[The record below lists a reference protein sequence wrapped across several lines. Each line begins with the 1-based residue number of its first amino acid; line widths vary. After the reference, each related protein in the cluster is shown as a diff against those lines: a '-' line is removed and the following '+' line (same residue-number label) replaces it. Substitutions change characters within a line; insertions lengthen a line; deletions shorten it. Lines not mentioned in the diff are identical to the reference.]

1 MNRNYRD
8 GSRRNLILLLF
19 CILLFVLL
27 AGLLLWSRRS
37 DAAQTAKLQE
47 IAAAEENASGQDQ
60 TEIQENE
67 TENPEEDQEASD
79 SDNAEAGED
88 SEEPS
93 QQTETEAQENSGE
106 ESGDSQEVQAEGI
119 VCWGDDLI
127 NGEESATHSY
137 RAVLQNLLNENGYE
151 LTVIDK
157 TLQGA
162 GTLSMMTMA
171 GVPQEEVQGFITA
184 HQEAAQGQELPVTET
199 GIRDLTPEQTQRN
212 DLGCIPVIFMGYY
225 GGWNHD
231 PAELARQQEAI
242 LNTFPDQEQYI
253 IAGTFPL
260 DGSVDSA
267 TLDSVMSEK
276 WGEHYISVASTT
288 SNPAS
293 TYEGQADLAAA
304 ILQKMEELGYIS
316 K

>member
-1 MNRNYRD
+1 MNSNYQGGEGRNRLL
-8 GSRRNLILLLF
+8 LIL
-19 CILLFVLL
+19 CILLFILFGV
-27 AGLLLWSRRS
+27 LLLWSRRS
-37 DAAQTAKLQE
+37 NAAEADRLRELAAQEEQKDQTGDETEQDETQTEETAGEETEENGDQQSQELQT
-47 IAAAEENASGQDQ
+47 AEEES
-60 TEIQENE
+60 E
-67 TENPEEDQEASD
+67 TEEAEETSSLAK
-79 SDNAEAGED
+79 
-88 SEEPS
+88 
-93 QQTETEAQENSGE
+93 
-106 ESGDSQEVQAEGI
+106 GI

-137 RAVLQNLLNENGYE
+137 RAVLQNLLNESGYN

-171 GVPQEEVQGFITA
+171 GVPQEEVQSYITK
-184 HQEAAQGQELPVTET
+184 HQEAAQGQELPITET
-199 GIRDLTPEQTQRN
+199 GIRDLTAEQTQRN
-212 DLGCIPVIFMGYY
+212 DLEYIPVIFMGYY

-231 PAELARQQEAI
+231 PAELASQQEAI
-242 LNTFPDQEQYI
+242 LNTFPQQDQYI

-276 WGEHYISVASTT
+276 WGDHYISMASIT

-304 ILQKMEELGYIS
+304 ILQKMKDLGYLA
-316 K
+316 

>member
-1 MNRNYRD
+1 MNKNYQEGRNRLL
-8 GSRRNLILLLF
+8 LIL
-19 CILLFVLL
+19 CILLFILFG
-27 AGLLLWSRRS
+27 ALLLWSRRS
-37 DAAQTAKLQE
+37 NAADAARLQQLADQE
-47 IAAAEENASGQDQ
+47 EQEDQGEEQDASEEARPEETVEEETEENQEQASTGQQNSENEDQESAAEETA
-60 TEIQENE
+60 TAP
-67 TENPEEDQEASD
+67 TLAK
-79 SDNAEAGED
+79 
-88 SEEPS
+88 
-93 QQTETEAQENSGE
+93 
-106 ESGDSQEVQAEGI
+106 GI

-137 RAVLQNLLNENGYE
+137 RAVLQNLLNDSGYN

-171 GVPQEEVQGFITA
+171 GVPQEEVQSYITA

-212 DLGCIPVIFMGYY
+212 DLEYIPVIFMGYY

-242 LNTFPDQEQYI
+242 LNTFPQQEQYI

-276 WGEHYISVASTT
+276 WGEHYISMASIT

-304 ILQKMEELGYIS
+304 ILQKMKDLGYLA
-316 K
+316 

>member
-1 MNRNYRD
+1 MNSNYQGGEGRNRLL
-8 GSRRNLILLLF
+8 LIL
-19 CILLFVLL
+19 CILLFILFGV
-27 AGLLLWSRRS
+27 LLLWSRRS
-37 DAAQTAKLQE
+37 NAAEADRLRELAAQEEQKDQTGDEAEQDETQTEETAGEETEENGDQQSQELQT
-47 IAAAEENASGQDQ
+47 AEEES
-60 TEIQENE
+60 E
-67 TENPEEDQEASD
+67 TEEAEETSSLAK
-79 SDNAEAGED
+79 
-88 SEEPS
+88 
-93 QQTETEAQENSGE
+93 
-106 ESGDSQEVQAEGI
+106 GI

-137 RAVLQNLLNENGYE
+137 RAVLQNLLNESGYN

-171 GVPQEEVQGFITA
+171 GVPQEEVQSYITK

-199 GIRDLTPEQTQRN
+199 GIRDLTAEQTQRN
-212 DLGCIPVIFMGYY
+212 DLEYVPVIFMGYY

-231 PAELARQQEAI
+231 PAELASQQEAI
-242 LNTFPDQEQYI
+242 LNTFPQQDQYI

-276 WGEHYISVASTT
+276 WGDHYISMASIT

-304 ILQKMEELGYIS
+304 ILQKMKDLGYLA
-316 K
+316 

>member
-1 MNRNYRD
+1 MDRLRE
-8 GSRRNLILLLF
+8 L
-19 CILLFVLL
+19 
-27 AGLLLWSRRS
+27 
-37 DAAQTAKLQE
+37 AAQEEQKDQTGDEAEQDETQTEETAGEETEENGDQQSQELQT
-47 IAAAEENASGQDQ
+47 AEEES
-60 TEIQENE
+60 E
-67 TENPEEDQEASD
+67 TEEAEETSSLAK
-79 SDNAEAGED
+79 
-88 SEEPS
+88 
-93 QQTETEAQENSGE
+93 
-106 ESGDSQEVQAEGI
+106 GI

-137 RAVLQNLLNENGYE
+137 RAVLQNLLNESGYN

-171 GVPQEEVQGFITA
+171 GVPQEEVQSYITK

-199 GIRDLTPEQTQRN
+199 GIRDLTAEQTQRN
-212 DLGCIPVIFMGYY
+212 DLEYVPVIFMGYY

-231 PAELARQQEAI
+231 PAELASQQEAI
-242 LNTFPDQEQYI
+242 LNTFPQQDQYI

-276 WGEHYISVASTT
+276 WGDHYISMASIT

-304 ILQKMEELGYIS
+304 ILQKMKDLGYLA
-316 K
+316 

>member
-1 MNRNYRD
+1 MNSNYQGGEGRNRLL
-8 GSRRNLILLLF
+8 LIL
-19 CILLFVLL
+19 CILLFILFGV
-27 AGLLLWSRRS
+27 LLLWSRRS
-37 DAAQTAKLQE
+37 NAAEADRLRELAAQEEQKDQTGDEAEQEETQTEETAGEETEENGDQQSQELQT
-47 IAAAEENASGQDQ
+47 AEEES
-60 TEIQENE
+60 E
-67 TENPEEDQEASD
+67 TEEAEETSSLAK
-79 SDNAEAGED
+79 
-88 SEEPS
+88 
-93 QQTETEAQENSGE
+93 
-106 ESGDSQEVQAEGI
+106 GI

-137 RAVLQNLLNENGYE
+137 RAVLQNLLNESGYN

-171 GVPQEEVQGFITA
+171 GVPQEEVQSYITK
-184 HQEAAQGQELPVTET
+184 HQEAAQGQELPITET
-199 GIRDLTPEQTQRN
+199 GIRDLTAEQTQRN
-212 DLGCIPVIFMGYY
+212 DLEYIPVIFMGYY

-231 PAELARQQEAI
+231 PAELASQQEAI
-242 LNTFPDQEQYI
+242 LNTFPQQDQYI

-276 WGEHYISVASTT
+276 WGDHYISMASIT

-304 ILQKMEELGYIS
+304 ILQKMKDLGYLA
-316 K
+316 

>member
-1 MNRNYRD
+1 MNNNYQKGRNRLL
-8 GSRRNLILLLF
+8 LIL
-19 CILLFVLL
+19 CILLFILFG
-27 AGLLLWSRRS
+27 ALLLWSRS
-37 DAAQTAKLQE
+37 SNAADAARLQKLAAQEEQNDQNKEQDASEEAQPEKVAKE
-47 IAAAEENASGQDQ
+47 ETEENQDQ
-60 TEIQENE
+60 APADQQTSENE
-67 TENPEEDQEASD
+67 EQESATE
-79 SDNAEAGED
+79 
-88 SEEPS
+88 
-93 QQTETEAQENSGE
+93 ETEAAP
-106 ESGDSQEVQAEGI
+106 DLAKGI

-137 RAVLQNLLNENGYE
+137 RAVLQNLLNDSGYD

-171 GVPQEEVQGFITA
+171 GVPQEEVQSYITA

-212 DLGCIPVIFMGYY
+212 DLEYIPVIFMGYY

-231 PAELARQQEAI
+231 PAELVRQQEAI
-242 LNTFPDQEQYI
+242 LNTFPQQEQYI
-253 IAGTFPL
+253 IAATFPL

-276 WGEHYISVASTT
+276 WGDHYISMASIT

-304 ILQKMEELGYIS
+304 ILQKMKDLGYLA
-316 K
+316 

>member
-1 MNRNYRD
+1 MNKNYQEGRNRLL
-8 GSRRNLILLLF
+8 LIL
-19 CILLFVLL
+19 CILLFILFGALL
-27 AGLLLWSRRS
+27 FWSRS
-37 DAAQTAKLQE
+37 SNAADAARLQE
-47 IAAAEENASGQDQ
+47 LAAREDQKDQAEEQDASEEARPEETVEEETEENQEQASTGQQNSENEDQESAAEETATAS
-60 TEIQENE
+60 TL
-67 TENPEEDQEASD
+67 AK
-79 SDNAEAGED
+79 
-88 SEEPS
+88 
-93 QQTETEAQENSGE
+93 
-106 ESGDSQEVQAEGI
+106 GI

-137 RAVLQNLLNENGYE
+137 RAVLQNLLNDSGYN

-171 GVPQEEVQGFITA
+171 GVPQEEVQSYITA

-212 DLGCIPVIFMGYY
+212 DLEYVPVIFMGYY

-231 PAELARQQEAI
+231 PAELTRQQEAI
-242 LNTFPDQEQYI
+242 LNTFPQQEQYI
-253 IAGTFPL
+253 IASTFPL

-276 WGEHYISVASTT
+276 WGEHYISMASIT

-304 ILQKMEELGYIS
+304 ILQKMKDLGYLA
-316 K
+316 

>member
-1 MNRNYRD
+1 MNSNYQGGEGRNRLL
-8 GSRRNLILLLF
+8 LIL
-19 CILLFVLL
+19 CILLFILFGV
-27 AGLLLWSRRS
+27 LLLWSRRS
-37 DAAQTAKLQE
+37 NAAEADRLRELAAQ
-47 IAAAEENASGQDQ
+47 EEQKDQ
-60 TEIQENE
+60 TGDEAEQDETQTEETAGEE
-67 TENPEEDQEASD
+67 TEKNGDQQSQE
-79 SDNAEAGED
+79 
-88 SEEPS
+88 
-93 QQTETEAQENSGE
+93 QQTAEDEESETEETSTLAK
-106 ESGDSQEVQAEGI
+106 GI

-137 RAVLQNLLNENGYE
+137 RAVLQNLLNESGYN

-171 GVPQEEVQGFITA
+171 GVPQEEVQSYITK

-199 GIRDLTPEQTQRN
+199 GIRDLTAEQTQRN
-212 DLGCIPVIFMGYY
+212 DLEYIPVIFMGYY

-231 PAELARQQEAI
+231 PAELASQQEAI
-242 LNTFPDQEQYI
+242 LNTFPQQDQYI

-276 WGEHYISVASTT
+276 WGDHYISMASIT

-304 ILQKMEELGYIS
+304 ILQKMKDLGYLA
-316 K
+316 

>member
-1 MNRNYRD
+1 MNKNYQEGRNRLL
-8 GSRRNLILLLF
+8 LIL
-19 CILLFVLL
+19 CILLFILFGALL
-27 AGLLLWSRRS
+27 FWSRS
-37 DAAQTAKLQE
+37 SNAADAARLQE
-47 IAAAEENASGQDQ
+47 LAAREDQKDQAEEQDASEEARPEETVEEETEENQEQASTGQQNSENEDQESAAEETA
-60 TEIQENE
+60 T
-67 TENPEEDQEASD
+67 TPTLAK
-79 SDNAEAGED
+79 
-88 SEEPS
+88 
-93 QQTETEAQENSGE
+93 
-106 ESGDSQEVQAEGI
+106 GI

-137 RAVLQNLLNENGYE
+137 RAVLQNLLNDSGYN

-171 GVPQEEVQGFITA
+171 GVPQEEVQSYITA

-212 DLGCIPVIFMGYY
+212 DLEYVPVIFMGYY
-225 GGWNHD
+225 EGWNHD

-242 LNTFPDQEQYI
+242 LNTFPQQEQYI

-276 WGEHYISVASTT
+276 CGEHYISMASIT

-304 ILQKMEELGYIS
+304 ILQKMKDLGYLA
-316 K
+316 

>member
-1 MNRNYRD
+1 MNGNFQKA
-8 GSRRNLILLLF
+8 GGRNLILLIL
-19 CILLFVLL
+19 CILLFILF
-27 AGLLLWSRRS
+27 AGLLLWSRKTN
-37 DAAQTAKLQE
+37 AAETAKLEEMAEQTNDSQTEQTVSQE
-47 IAAAEENASGQDQ
+47 ENQPTETAAGEGEAEE
-60 TEIQENE
+60 IQK
-67 TENPEEDQEASD
+67 
-79 SDNAEAGED
+79 ED
-88 SEEPS
+88 SF
-93 QQTETEAQENSGE
+93 
-106 ESGDSQEVQAEGI
+106 QAKGI

-127 NGEESATHSY
+127 NGEESAAHSY
-137 RAVLQNLLNENGYE
+137 RAVLQNLLNENGYN

-171 GVPQEEVQGFITA
+171 GVPAEEVQSFITS
-184 HQEAAQGQELPVTET
+184 HQEGAQGQELPVTET

-212 DLGCIPVIFMGYY
+212 DLECVPVIFMGYY

-242 LNTFPDQEQYI
+242 LNTFPQQEQYI

-276 WGEHYISVASTT
+276 WGEHYISMASIT

-293 TYEGQADLAAA
+293 TYEGQEALAAA

-316 K
+316 KSKTPTQASGF

>member
-1 MNRNYRD
+1 MNSNYQGGEGRNRLL
-8 GSRRNLILLLF
+8 LIL
-19 CILLFVLL
+19 CILLFILFGV
-27 AGLLLWSRRS
+27 LLLWSRRS
-37 DAAQTAKLQE
+37 NAAEADRLRELAAQ
-47 IAAAEENASGQDQ
+47 EEQKDQ
-60 TEIQENE
+60 TGDEAEQDEPQTEETAGEE
-67 TENPEEDQEASD
+67 TEKNGDQQSQE
-79 SDNAEAGED
+79 
-88 SEEPS
+88 
-93 QQTETEAQENSGE
+93 QQTAEDEESETEETSTLAK
-106 ESGDSQEVQAEGI
+106 GI

-137 RAVLQNLLNENGYE
+137 RAVLQNLLNDSGYN

-171 GVPQEEVQGFITA
+171 GVPQEEVQSYITA

-212 DLGCIPVIFMGYY
+212 DLEYVPVIFMGYY

-242 LNTFPDQEQYI
+242 LNTFPQQEQYI
-253 IAGTFPL
+253 IAATFPL

-276 WGEHYISVASTT
+276 WGDHYISMASIT

-293 TYEGQADLAAA
+293 TYEGQADLATA
-304 ILQKMEELGYIS
+304 ILQKMKDLGYLA
-316 K
+316 

>member
-1 MNRNYRD
+1 MNNNYQKGRNRLL
-8 GSRRNLILLLF
+8 LIL
-19 CILLFVLL
+19 CILLFILFG
-27 AGLLLWSRRS
+27 ALLLWSRS
-37 DAAQTAKLQE
+37 SNAADAARLQKLAAQEEQNDQNKEQDASEEAQPEKVAKE
-47 IAAAEENASGQDQ
+47 ETEENQDQ
-60 TEIQENE
+60 APADQQTSENE
-67 TENPEEDQEASD
+67 EQESATE
-79 SDNAEAGED
+79 
-88 SEEPS
+88 
-93 QQTETEAQENSGE
+93 ETEAAP
-106 ESGDSQEVQAEGI
+106 DLAKGI

-137 RAVLQNLLNENGYE
+137 RAVLQNLLNDSGYD

-171 GVPQEEVQGFITA
+171 GVPQEEVQSYITA

-212 DLGCIPVIFMGYY
+212 DLEYVPVIFMGYY

-242 LNTFPDQEQYI
+242 LNTFPQQEQYI

-260 DGSVDSA
+260 DGSVASA

-276 WGEHYISVASTT
+276 WGEHYISMASIT

-304 ILQKMEELGYIS
+304 ILQKMKDLGYLA
-316 K
+316 

>member
-1 MNRNYRD
+1 MKSNYQGGKNR
-8 GSRRNLILLLF
+8 LLLIF
-19 CILLFVLL
+19 CILLLILFGALL
-27 AGLLLWSRRS
+27 FWSRSSNKEDTARLQKL
-37 DAAQTAKLQE
+37 AAQEKQKDQ
-47 IAAAEENASGQDQ
+47 SG
-60 TEIQENE
+60 
-67 TENPEEDQEASD
+67 NPE
-79 SDNAEAGED
+79 
-88 SEEPS
+88 
-93 QQTETEAQENSGE
+93 T
-106 ESGDSQEVQAEGI
+106 SQEVQSEEPAQEEKEQNEAPENQDQQETESGEQQPAEEKTEDASTVKGI

-127 NGEESATHSY
+127 NGDASAEHSY
-137 RAVLQNLLNENGYE
+137 RVVLQNLLNDNGYN
-151 LTVIDK
+151 LTVLDK

-171 GVPQEEVQGFITA
+171 GVPQEQVQGYITA

-212 DLGCIPVIFMGYY
+212 DLEYIPVIFMGYY

-231 PAELARQQEAI
+231 PAELASQQEAI
-242 LNTFPDQEQYI
+242 LNTFPQQEQYI

-276 WGEHYISVASTT
+276 WGDHYISMASIT

-304 ILQKMEELGYIS
+304 ILQKMKDLGYLE
-316 K
+316 

>member
-1 MNRNYRD
+1 MNSNYQGGEGRNRLL
-8 GSRRNLILLLF
+8 LIL
-19 CILLFVLL
+19 CILLFILFGV
-27 AGLLLWSRRS
+27 LLLWSRRS
-37 DAAQTAKLQE
+37 NAAEADRLRELAAQEEQKDQTGDEAEQEETQTEETAGE
-47 IAAAEENASGQDQ
+47 ETEENGDQ
-60 TEIQENE
+60 QSQELQTAEDEESE
-67 TENPEEDQEASD
+67 TE
-79 SDNAEAGED
+79 
-88 SEEPS
+88 
-93 QQTETEAQENSGE
+93 ETSTLAK
-106 ESGDSQEVQAEGI
+106 GI

-137 RAVLQNLLNENGYE
+137 RAVLQNLLNESGYN

-171 GVPQEEVQGFITA
+171 GVPQEEVQSYITK
-184 HQEAAQGQELPVTET
+184 HQEAAQGQELPITET
-199 GIRDLTPEQTQRN
+199 GIRDLTAEQTQRN
-212 DLGCIPVIFMGYY
+212 DLEYVPVIFMGYY

-231 PAELARQQEAI
+231 PAELASQQEAI
-242 LNTFPDQEQYI
+242 LNTFPQQDQYI

-276 WGEHYISVASTT
+276 WGDHYISMASIT

-304 ILQKMEELGYIS
+304 ILQKMKDLGYLA
-316 K
+316 

>member
-1 MNRNYRD
+1 MNKNYQEGRNRLL
-8 GSRRNLILLLF
+8 LIL
-19 CILLFVLL
+19 CILLFILFGALL
-27 AGLLLWSRRS
+27 FWSRS
-37 DAAQTAKLQE
+37 SNAADAARLQE
-47 IAAAEENASGQDQ
+47 LAAREDQKDQAEEQDDSEEARPEETVEEETEENQEQASTGQENSENEDQKSAAEETA
-60 TEIQENE
+60 TAP
-67 TENPEEDQEASD
+67 TLAK
-79 SDNAEAGED
+79 
-88 SEEPS
+88 
-93 QQTETEAQENSGE
+93 
-106 ESGDSQEVQAEGI
+106 GI

-137 RAVLQNLLNENGYE
+137 RAVLQNLLNDSGYN

-171 GVPQEEVQGFITA
+171 GVPQEEVQSYITA

-212 DLGCIPVIFMGYY
+212 DLEYIPVIFMGYY

-231 PAELARQQEAI
+231 PAELVRQQEAI
-242 LNTFPDQEQYI
+242 LNTFPQQEQYI
-253 IAGTFPL
+253 IAATFPL

-276 WGEHYISVASTT
+276 WGEHYISMASIT

-304 ILQKMEELGYIS
+304 ILQKMKDLGYLA
-316 K
+316 

>member
-1 MNRNYRD
+1 MNSNYQGGEGRNRLL
-8 GSRRNLILLLF
+8 LIL
-19 CILLFVLL
+19 CILLFILFGV
-27 AGLLLWSRRS
+27 LLLWSRRS
-37 DAAQTAKLQE
+37 NAAEADRLRELAAQEEQKDQTGDETEQDETQTEETAGEETEENGDQQSQELQT
-47 IAAAEENASGQDQ
+47 AEEES
-60 TEIQENE
+60 E
-67 TENPEEDQEASD
+67 TEEAEETSSLAK
-79 SDNAEAGED
+79 
-88 SEEPS
+88 
-93 QQTETEAQENSGE
+93 
-106 ESGDSQEVQAEGI
+106 GI

-137 RAVLQNLLNENGYE
+137 RAVLQNLLNESGYN

-162 GTLSMMTMA
+162 GTFSMMTMA
-171 GVPQEEVQGFITA
+171 GVPQEEVQSYITK
-184 HQEAAQGQELPVTET
+184 HQEAAQGQELPITET
-199 GIRDLTPEQTQRN
+199 GIRDLTAEQTQRN
-212 DLGCIPVIFMGYY
+212 DLEYIPVIFMGYY

-231 PAELARQQEAI
+231 PAELASQQEAI
-242 LNTFPDQEQYI
+242 LNTFPQQDQYI

-276 WGEHYISVASTT
+276 WGDHYISMASIT

-304 ILQKMEELGYIS
+304 ILQKMKDLGYLA
-316 K
+316 

>member
-1 MNRNYRD
+1 MNNNYQEGRNRLL
-8 GSRRNLILLLF
+8 LIL
-19 CILLFVLL
+19 CILLFILFG
-27 AGLLLWSRRS
+27 ALLLWSHRS
-37 DAAQTAKLQE
+37 NAADAARLQQLADQE
-47 IAAAEENASGQDQ
+47 EQEDQGEEQDASEEARPEETVEEETEENQEQASTGQQNSENEDQESAAEETA
-60 TEIQENE
+60 T
-67 TENPEEDQEASD
+67 TPTLAK
-79 SDNAEAGED
+79 
-88 SEEPS
+88 
-93 QQTETEAQENSGE
+93 
-106 ESGDSQEVQAEGI
+106 GI

-137 RAVLQNLLNENGYE
+137 RAVLQNLLNDSGYN

-171 GVPQEEVQGFITA
+171 GVPQEEVQSYITA

-212 DLGCIPVIFMGYY
+212 DLEYVPVIFMGYY

-242 LNTFPDQEQYI
+242 LNTFPQQEQYI

-276 WGEHYISVASTT
+276 WGEHYISMASIT

-304 ILQKMEELGYIS
+304 ILQKMKDLGYLA
-316 K
+316 

>member
-1 MNRNYRD
+1 MNKNYQEGRNRLL
-8 GSRRNLILLLF
+8 LIL
-19 CILLFVLL
+19 CILLFILFGALL
-27 AGLLLWSRRS
+27 FWSRS
-37 DAAQTAKLQE
+37 SNAADAARLQE
-47 IAAAEENASGQDQ
+47 LAAREDQKDQAEEQDASEEARPEETVEEETEENQEQASTGQQNSENEDQESAAEETA
-60 TEIQENE
+60 T
-67 TENPEEDQEASD
+67 TPTLAK
-79 SDNAEAGED
+79 
-88 SEEPS
+88 
-93 QQTETEAQENSGE
+93 
-106 ESGDSQEVQAEGI
+106 GI

-137 RAVLQNLLNENGYE
+137 RAVLQNLLNDSGYN

-171 GVPQEEVQGFITA
+171 GVPQEEVQSYITA

-212 DLGCIPVIFMGYY
+212 DLEYVPVIFMGYY

-231 PAELARQQEAI
+231 PAELTRQQEAI
-242 LNTFPDQEQYI
+242 LNTFPQQEQYI

-276 WGEHYISVASTT
+276 WGEHYISMASIT

-304 ILQKMEELGYIS
+304 ILQKMKDLGYLA
-316 K
+316 

>member
-1 MNRNYRD
+1 MNSNYQGGR
-8 GSRRNLILLLF
+8 RRNAALLIL
-19 CILLFVLL
+19 CILLFILFG
-27 AGLLLWSRRS
+27 ALLLWSRRS
-37 DAAQTAKLQE
+37 EAQTGERLRELAAQ
-47 IAAAEENASGQDQ
+47 AEEDPEEAPDTSQKAQ
-60 TEIQENE
+60 PEKE
-67 TENPEEDQEASD
+67 TEEE
-79 SDNAEAGED
+79 
-88 SEEPS
+88 
-93 QQTETEAQENSGE
+93 GE
-106 ESGDSQEVQAEGI
+106 ETRPQETQEQESDQKEETPELAKGI

-127 NGEESATHSY
+127 NGEESAAYSY
-137 RAVLQNLLNENGYE
+137 RAVLQQLLDDSGYN

-171 GVPQEEVQGFITA
+171 GVPQETVQGYITA
-184 HQEAAQGQELPVTET
+184 HQEAAQGEELPVTET

-212 DLGCIPVIFMGYY
+212 DLEYIPVIFMGYY

-231 PAELARQQEAI
+231 PAELASQQEAI
-242 LNTFPDQEQYI
+242 LNTFPQQEQYI

-276 WGEHYISVASTT
+276 WGDHYISVASIT

-304 ILQKMEELGYIS
+304 ILQKMKDLGYLV
-316 K
+316 

>member
-1 MNRNYRD
+1 MNSNYQGGEGRNRLL
-8 GSRRNLILLLF
+8 LIL
-19 CILLFVLL
+19 CILLFILFGV
-27 AGLLLWSRRS
+27 LLLWSRRS
-37 DAAQTAKLQE
+37 NAAEADRLRELAAQEEQKDQTGDETEQDETQTEETAGEETEENGDQQSQELQT
-47 IAAAEENASGQDQ
+47 AEEES
-60 TEIQENE
+60 E
-67 TENPEEDQEASD
+67 TEEAEETSSLAK
-79 SDNAEAGED
+79 
-88 SEEPS
+88 
-93 QQTETEAQENSGE
+93 
-106 ESGDSQEVQAEGI
+106 GI

-137 RAVLQNLLNENGYE
+137 RAVLQNLLNESGYN

-171 GVPQEEVQGFITA
+171 GVPQEEVQSYITK
-184 HQEAAQGQELPVTET
+184 HQEAAQGQELPITET
-199 GIRDLTPEQTQRN
+199 GIRDLTAEQTQRN
-212 DLGCIPVIFMGYY
+212 DLEYVPVIFMGYY

-231 PAELARQQEAI
+231 PAELASQQEAI
-242 LNTFPDQEQYI
+242 LNTFPQQDQYI

-267 TLDSVMSEK
+267 TLDSVMSKK
-276 WGEHYISVASTT
+276 WGDHYISMASIT

-304 ILQKMEELGYIS
+304 ILQKMKDLGYLA
-316 K
+316 

>member
-1 MNRNYRD
+1 MNSNYQGGEGRNRLL
-8 GSRRNLILLLF
+8 LIL
-19 CILLFVLL
+19 CILLFILFGV
-27 AGLLLWSRRS
+27 LLLWSRRS
-37 DAAQTAKLQE
+37 NAAEVDRLRELAAQEEQKDQTGDEAEQDETQTEETAGEETEENGDQQSQELQT
-47 IAAAEENASGQDQ
+47 AEEES
-60 TEIQENE
+60 E
-67 TENPEEDQEASD
+67 TEEAEETSSLAK
-79 SDNAEAGED
+79 
-88 SEEPS
+88 
-93 QQTETEAQENSGE
+93 
-106 ESGDSQEVQAEGI
+106 GI

-137 RAVLQNLLNENGYE
+137 RAVLQNLLNESGYN

-171 GVPQEEVQGFITA
+171 GVPQEEVQSYITK

-199 GIRDLTPEQTQRN
+199 GIRDLTAEQTQRN
-212 DLGCIPVIFMGYY
+212 DLEYVPVIFMGYY

-231 PAELARQQEAI
+231 PAELASQQEAI
-242 LNTFPDQEQYI
+242 LNTFPQQDQYI

-276 WGEHYISVASTT
+276 WGDHYISMASIT

-304 ILQKMEELGYIS
+304 ILQKMKDLGYLA
-316 K
+316 

>member
-1 MNRNYRD
+1 MNSNYQGGEGRNRLL
-8 GSRRNLILLLF
+8 LIL
-19 CILLFVLL
+19 CILLFILFGALL
-27 AGLLLWSRRS
+27 FWSRRS
-37 DAAQTAKLQE
+37 NAAEADRLRELAAQ
-47 IAAAEENASGQDQ
+47 EEQKDQ
-60 TEIQENE
+60 TRDEAEQDEPQTEETAGEE
-67 TENPEEDQEASD
+67 TEKNGDQQSQE
-79 SDNAEAGED
+79 
-88 SEEPS
+88 
-93 QQTETEAQENSGE
+93 QQTAEDEESETEETSTLAK
-106 ESGDSQEVQAEGI
+106 GI

-137 RAVLQNLLNENGYE
+137 RAVLQNLLNESGYN

-171 GVPQEEVQGFITA
+171 GVPQEEVQSYITK

-199 GIRDLTPEQTQRN
+199 GIRDLTAEQTQRN
-212 DLGCIPVIFMGYY
+212 DLEYVPVIFMGYY

-231 PAELARQQEAI
+231 PAELASQQEAI
-242 LNTFPDQEQYI
+242 LNTFPQQDQYI

-276 WGEHYISVASTT
+276 WGDHYISMASIT

-304 ILQKMEELGYIS
+304 ILQKMKDLGYLA
-316 K
+316 

>member
-1 MNRNYRD
+1 MNNNYQEGRNRLL
-8 GSRRNLILLLF
+8 LIL
-19 CILLFVLL
+19 CILLFILFG
-27 AGLLLWSRRS
+27 ALLLWSRRS
-37 DAAQTAKLQE
+37 NAADAARLQQLADQEEQEDQGEEQDASEEDTTVETAE
-47 IAAAEENASGQDQ
+47 TETEEN
-60 TEIQENE
+60 QEQESTAEE
-67 TENPEEDQEASD
+67 TENVATL
-79 SDNAEAGED
+79 AK
-88 SEEPS
+88 
-93 QQTETEAQENSGE
+93 
-106 ESGDSQEVQAEGI
+106 GI

-127 NGEESATHSY
+127 NGEASAEHSY
-137 RAVLQNLLNENGYE
+137 RAVLQNLLNDSGYD

-171 GVPQEEVQGFITA
+171 GVPQEEVQGYIAA
-184 HQEAAQGQELPVTET
+184 HQEEAQGQELPVTET

-212 DLGCIPVIFMGYY
+212 DLEYVPVIFMGYY

-242 LNTFPDQEQYI
+242 LNTFPQQEQYI

-276 WGEHYISVASTT
+276 WGEHYISMTSIT

-304 ILQKMEELGYIS
+304 ILQRMKDLGYLA
-316 K
+316 

>member
-1 MNRNYRD
+1 MNSNYQGGEGRNRLL
-8 GSRRNLILLLF
+8 LIL
-19 CILLFVLL
+19 CILLFILFGV
-27 AGLLLWSRRS
+27 LLLWSRRS
-37 DAAQTAKLQE
+37 NAAEADRLRELAAQEEQKDQTGDEAEQEETQTEETAGE
-47 IAAAEENASGQDQ
+47 ETEENGDQ
-60 TEIQENE
+60 QSQEEQTAEDEESE
-67 TENPEEDQEASD
+67 TE
-79 SDNAEAGED
+79 
-88 SEEPS
+88 
-93 QQTETEAQENSGE
+93 ETSTLAK
-106 ESGDSQEVQAEGI
+106 GI

-137 RAVLQNLLNENGYE
+137 RAVLQNLLNESGYN

-171 GVPQEEVQGFITA
+171 GVPQEEVQSYITK

-199 GIRDLTPEQTQRN
+199 GIRDLTAEQTQRN
-212 DLGCIPVIFMGYY
+212 DLEYVPVIFMGYY

-231 PAELARQQEAI
+231 PAELASQQEAI
-242 LNTFPDQEQYI
+242 LNTFPQQDQYI

-276 WGEHYISVASTT
+276 WGDHYISMASIT

-304 ILQKMEELGYIS
+304 ILQKMKDLGYLA
-316 K
+316 

>member
-1 MNRNYRD
+1 MNSNYQGGEGRNRLL
-8 GSRRNLILLLF
+8 LIL
-19 CILLFVLL
+19 CILLFILFGALL
-27 AGLLLWSRRS
+27 FWSRRS
-37 DAAQTAKLQE
+37 NAAEADRLRELAAQEEQKDQTGDEAEQDETQTEETAGEETEENGDQQSQELQT
-47 IAAAEENASGQDQ
+47 AEEES
-60 TEIQENE
+60 E
-67 TENPEEDQEASD
+67 TE
-79 SDNAEAGED
+79 
-88 SEEPS
+88 
-93 QQTETEAQENSGE
+93 ETSTLAK
-106 ESGDSQEVQAEGI
+106 GI

-137 RAVLQNLLNENGYE
+137 RAVLQNLLNESGYN

-171 GVPQEEVQGFITA
+171 GVPQEEVQSYITA

-212 DLGCIPVIFMGYY
+212 DLEYVPVIFMGYY

-242 LNTFPDQEQYI
+242 LNTFPQQEQYI

-276 WGEHYISVASTT
+276 WGEHYISMASIT

-304 ILQKMEELGYIS
+304 ILQKMKDLGYLA
-316 K
+316 

>member
-1 MNRNYRD
+1 MNKNYQEGRNRLL
-8 GSRRNLILLLF
+8 LIL
-19 CILLFVLL
+19 CILLFILFGV
-27 AGLLLWSRRS
+27 LLLWSRRS
-37 DAAQTAKLQE
+37 NAVEVDRLRELAAQEEQKDQTGDETEQDETQTEETAGEETEENGDQQSQELQT
-47 IAAAEENASGQDQ
+47 AEEES
-60 TEIQENE
+60 E
-67 TENPEEDQEASD
+67 TEEAEETSSLAK
-79 SDNAEAGED
+79 
-88 SEEPS
+88 
-93 QQTETEAQENSGE
+93 
-106 ESGDSQEVQAEGI
+106 GI

-137 RAVLQNLLNENGYE
+137 RAVLQNLLNESGYN

-171 GVPQEEVQGFITA
+171 GVPQEEVQSYITA

-212 DLGCIPVIFMGYY
+212 DLEYVPVIFMGYY

-242 LNTFPDQEQYI
+242 LNTFPQQEQYI

-276 WGEHYISVASTT
+276 WGDHYISMASIT

-304 ILQKMEELGYIS
+304 ILQKMKDLGYLA
-316 K
+316 

>member
-1 MNRNYRD
+1 MNSNYQGGEGRNRLL
-8 GSRRNLILLLF
+8 LIL
-19 CILLFVLL
+19 CILLFILFGV
-27 AGLLLWSRRS
+27 LLLWSRRS
-37 DAAQTAKLQE
+37 NAAEADRLRELAAQ
-47 IAAAEENASGQDQ
+47 EEQKDQ
-60 TEIQENE
+60 TGDEAEQDEPQTEETAGEE
-67 TENPEEDQEASD
+67 TEKNGDQQSQE
-79 SDNAEAGED
+79 
-88 SEEPS
+88 
-93 QQTETEAQENSGE
+93 QQTAEDEESETEETSTLAK
-106 ESGDSQEVQAEGI
+106 GI

-137 RAVLQNLLNENGYE
+137 RAVLQNLLNESGYN

-171 GVPQEEVQGFITA
+171 GVPQEEVQSYITK

-199 GIRDLTPEQTQRN
+199 GIRDLTAEQTQRN
-212 DLGCIPVIFMGYY
+212 DLEYVPVIFMGYY

-231 PAELARQQEAI
+231 PAELASQQEAI
-242 LNTFPDQEQYI
+242 LNTFPQQDQYI

-276 WGEHYISVASTT
+276 WGDHYISMASIT

-304 ILQKMEELGYIS
+304 ILQKMKDLGYLA
-316 K
+316 

>member
-1 MNRNYRD
+1 MNSNYQGGEGRNRLL
-8 GSRRNLILLLF
+8 LIL
-19 CILLFVLL
+19 CILLFILFGV
-27 AGLLLWSRRS
+27 LLLWSRRS
-37 DAAQTAKLQE
+37 NAAEVDRLRELAAQEEQKDQTGDEAEQDETQTEETAGEETEENGDQQSQELQT
-47 IAAAEENASGQDQ
+47 AEEES
-60 TEIQENE
+60 E
-67 TENPEEDQEASD
+67 TEEAEETSSLAK
-79 SDNAEAGED
+79 
-88 SEEPS
+88 
-93 QQTETEAQENSGE
+93 
-106 ESGDSQEVQAEGI
+106 GI

-137 RAVLQNLLNENGYE
+137 RAVLQNLLNESGYN

-171 GVPQEEVQGFITA
+171 GVPQEEVQSYITK
-184 HQEAAQGQELPVTET
+184 HQEAAQGQELPITET
-199 GIRDLTPEQTQRN
+199 GIRDLTAEQTQRN
-212 DLGCIPVIFMGYY
+212 DLEYVPVIFMGYY

-231 PAELARQQEAI
+231 PAELASQQEAI
-242 LNTFPDQEQYI
+242 LNTFPQQDQYI

-276 WGEHYISVASTT
+276 WGDHYISMASIT

-304 ILQKMEELGYIS
+304 ILQKMKDLGYLA
-316 K
+316 

>member
-1 MNRNYRD
+1 MNSNYQGGEGRNRLL
-8 GSRRNLILLLF
+8 LIL
-19 CILLFVLL
+19 CILLFILFGV
-27 AGLLLWSRRS
+27 LLLWSRRS
-37 DAAQTAKLQE
+37 NAAEADRLRELAAQ
-47 IAAAEENASGQDQ
+47 EEQKDQ
-60 TEIQENE
+60 TGDEAEQDETQTEETAGEE
-67 TENPEEDQEASD
+67 TEKNGDQQSQE
-79 SDNAEAGED
+79 
-88 SEEPS
+88 
-93 QQTETEAQENSGE
+93 QQTAEDEESETEETSTLAK
-106 ESGDSQEVQAEGI
+106 GI

-137 RAVLQNLLNENGYE
+137 RAVLQNLLNESGYN

-171 GVPQEEVQGFITA
+171 GVPQEEVQSYITK

-199 GIRDLTPEQTQRN
+199 GIRDLTAEQTQRN
-212 DLGCIPVIFMGYY
+212 DLEYVPVIFMGYY

-231 PAELARQQEAI
+231 PAELASQQEAI
-242 LNTFPDQEQYI
+242 LNTFPQQDQYI

-276 WGEHYISVASTT
+276 WGDHYISMASIT

-304 ILQKMEELGYIS
+304 ILQKMKDLGYLA
-316 K
+316 

>member
-1 MNRNYRD
+1 MNSNYQGGEGRNRLL
-8 GSRRNLILLLF
+8 LIL
-19 CILLFVLL
+19 CILLFILFGV
-27 AGLLLWSRRS
+27 LLLWSRRS
-37 DAAQTAKLQE
+37 NAAEADRLRELAAQEEQKDQTGDEAEQEETQTEETAGEETEENGDQQSQE
-47 IAAAEENASGQDQ
+47 EQTAEDEESETEEAEETSSLAK
-60 TEIQENE
+60 
-67 TENPEEDQEASD
+67 
-79 SDNAEAGED
+79 
-88 SEEPS
+88 
-93 QQTETEAQENSGE
+93 
-106 ESGDSQEVQAEGI
+106 GI

-137 RAVLQNLLNENGYE
+137 RAVLQNLLNESGYN

-171 GVPQEEVQGFITA
+171 GVPQEEVQSYITA

-212 DLGCIPVIFMGYY
+212 DLEYVPVIFMGYY

-231 PAELARQQEAI
+231 PAELVRQQEAI
-242 LNTFPDQEQYI
+242 LNTFPQQEQYI
-253 IAGTFPL
+253 IAATFPL

-276 WGEHYISVASTT
+276 WGEHYISMASIT

-304 ILQKMEELGYIS
+304 IRQKMKDLGYLA
-316 K
+316 

>member
-1 MNRNYRD
+1 MNKNYQEGRNRLL
-8 GSRRNLILLLF
+8 LIL
-19 CILLFVLL
+19 CILLFILFGALL
-27 AGLLLWSRRS
+27 FWSRS
-37 DAAQTAKLQE
+37 SNAADAARLQE
-47 IAAAEENASGQDQ
+47 LAAREDQKDQAEEQDASEEARPEETVEEETEENQEQASTGQQNSENEDQESAAEETA
-60 TEIQENE
+60 T
-67 TENPEEDQEASD
+67 TPTLAK
-79 SDNAEAGED
+79 
-88 SEEPS
+88 
-93 QQTETEAQENSGE
+93 
-106 ESGDSQEVQAEGI
+106 GI

-137 RAVLQNLLNENGYE
+137 RAVLQNLLNDSGYN

-171 GVPQEEVQGFITA
+171 GVPQEEVQSYITA

-212 DLGCIPVIFMGYY
+212 DLEYVPVIFMGYY

-242 LNTFPDQEQYI
+242 LNTFPQQEQYI
-253 IAGTFPL
+253 ISGTFPL

-276 WGEHYISVASTT
+276 WGEHYISMASIT

-304 ILQKMEELGYIS
+304 ILQKMKDLGYLA
-316 K
+316 

>member
-1 MNRNYRD
+1 MNKNYQEGRNRLL
-8 GSRRNLILLLF
+8 LIL
-19 CILLFVLL
+19 CILLFILFGALL
-27 AGLLLWSRRS
+27 FWSRS
-37 DAAQTAKLQE
+37 SNAADAARLQE
-47 IAAAEENASGQDQ
+47 LAAREEQKDQAEEQDASEEARPEETVEEETEENQEQASTGQQNSENEDQESAAEETA
-60 TEIQENE
+60 T
-67 TENPEEDQEASD
+67 TPTLAK
-79 SDNAEAGED
+79 
-88 SEEPS
+88 
-93 QQTETEAQENSGE
+93 
-106 ESGDSQEVQAEGI
+106 GI

-137 RAVLQNLLNENGYE
+137 RAVLQNLLNDSGYN

-171 GVPQEEVQGFITA
+171 GVPQEEVQSYITA

-212 DLGCIPVIFMGYY
+212 DLEYVPVIFMGYY

-242 LNTFPDQEQYI
+242 LNTFPQQEQYI

-276 WGEHYISVASTT
+276 WGEHYISMASITF
-288 SNPAS
+288 NPAS

-304 ILQKMEELGYIS
+304 ILQKMKDLGYLA
-316 K
+316 

>member
-1 MNRNYRD
+1 MNKNYQEGRNRLL
-8 GSRRNLILLLF
+8 LIL
-19 CILLFVLL
+19 CILLFILFGALL
-27 AGLLLWSRRS
+27 FWSRS
-37 DAAQTAKLQE
+37 SNAADAARLQE
-47 IAAAEENASGQDQ
+47 LAAREEQKDQAEEQDASEEARPEETVEEETEENQEQASTGQQNSENEDQESAAEETA
-60 TEIQENE
+60 TAP
-67 TENPEEDQEASD
+67 TLAK
-79 SDNAEAGED
+79 
-88 SEEPS
+88 
-93 QQTETEAQENSGE
+93 
-106 ESGDSQEVQAEGI
+106 GI

-137 RAVLQNLLNENGYE
+137 RAVLQNLLNDSGYN

-171 GVPQEEVQGFITA
+171 GVPQEEVQSYITA

-199 GIRDLTPEQTQRN
+199 GIRDLTQEQTQRN
-212 DLGCIPVIFMGYY
+212 DLEYVPVIFMGYY

-242 LNTFPDQEQYI
+242 LNTFPQQEQYI

-276 WGEHYISVASTT
+276 WGEHYISVASIT

-304 ILQKMEELGYIS
+304 ILQKMKDLGYLA
-316 K
+316 

>member
-1 MNRNYRD
+1 MNSNYQGGEGRNRLL
-8 GSRRNLILLLF
+8 LIL
-19 CILLFVLL
+19 CILLFILFGV
-27 AGLLLWSRRS
+27 LLLWSRRS
-37 DAAQTAKLQE
+37 NAAEADRLRELAAQ
-47 IAAAEENASGQDQ
+47 EEQKDQ
-60 TEIQENE
+60 TGDE
-67 TENPEEDQEASD
+67 TEQDETQTEET
-79 SDNAEAGED
+79 AGEETEKNGD
-88 SEEPS
+88 QQSQE
-93 QQTETEAQENSGE
+93 QQTAEDEESETEETSTLAK
-106 ESGDSQEVQAEGI
+106 GI

-137 RAVLQNLLNENGYE
+137 RAVLQNLLNESGYN

-171 GVPQEEVQGFITA
+171 GVPQEEVQSYITK
-184 HQEAAQGQELPVTET
+184 HQEAAQGQELPITET
-199 GIRDLTPEQTQRN
+199 GIRDLTAEQTQRN
-212 DLGCIPVIFMGYY
+212 DLEYIPVIFMGYY

-231 PAELARQQEAI
+231 PAELASQQEAI
-242 LNTFPDQEQYI
+242 LNTFPQQDQYI

-276 WGEHYISVASTT
+276 WGDHYISMASIT

-304 ILQKMEELGYIS
+304 ILQKMKDLGYLA
-316 K
+316 

>member
-1 MNRNYRD
+1 MNKNYQEGRNRLL
-8 GSRRNLILLLF
+8 LIL
-19 CILLFVLL
+19 CILLFILFGALL
-27 AGLLLWSRRS
+27 FWSRS
-37 DAAQTAKLQE
+37 SNAADAARLQE
-47 IAAAEENASGQDQ
+47 LAAREDQKDQAEEQDASEEARPEETVEEETEENQEQASTGQQNSENEDQESAAEETATAS
-60 TEIQENE
+60 TL
-67 TENPEEDQEASD
+67 AK
-79 SDNAEAGED
+79 
-88 SEEPS
+88 
-93 QQTETEAQENSGE
+93 
-106 ESGDSQEVQAEGI
+106 GI

-137 RAVLQNLLNENGYE
+137 RAVLQNLLNDSGYN

-171 GVPQEEVQGFITA
+171 GVPQEEVQSYITA

-212 DLGCIPVIFMGYY
+212 DLEYVPVIFMGYY

-231 PAELARQQEAI
+231 PAELTRQQEAI
-242 LNTFPDQEQYI
+242 LNTFPQQEQYI

-276 WGEHYISVASTT
+276 WGEHYISMASIT

-304 ILQKMEELGYIS
+304 ILQKMKDLGYLA
-316 K
+316 

>member
-1 MNRNYRD
+1 MNKNYQEGRNRLL
-8 GSRRNLILLLF
+8 LIL
-19 CILLFVLL
+19 CILLFILFGALL
-27 AGLLLWSRRS
+27 FWSRS
-37 DAAQTAKLQE
+37 SNAADAARLQE
-47 IAAAEENASGQDQ
+47 LAAREDQKDQAEEQDASEEARPEETVEEETEENQEQASTGQQNSENEDQESAAEETATAS
-60 TEIQENE
+60 TL
-67 TENPEEDQEASD
+67 AK
-79 SDNAEAGED
+79 
-88 SEEPS
+88 
-93 QQTETEAQENSGE
+93 
-106 ESGDSQEVQAEGI
+106 GI

-137 RAVLQNLLNENGYE
+137 RAVLQNLLNDSGYN

-171 GVPQEEVQGFITA
+171 GVPQEEVQSYITA

-212 DLGCIPVIFMGYY
+212 DLEYVPVIFMGYY

-231 PAELARQQEAI
+231 PAELTRQQEAI
-242 LNTFPDQEQYI
+242 LNTFPQQEQYI

-276 WGEHYISVASTT
+276 WGEHYISMASLT

-304 ILQKMEELGYIS
+304 ILQKMKDLGYLA
-316 K
+316 

>member
-1 MNRNYRD
+1 MNKNYQEGRNRLL
-8 GSRRNLILLLF
+8 LIL
-19 CILLFVLL
+19 CILLFILFGALL
-27 AGLLLWSRRS
+27 FWSRS
-37 DAAQTAKLQE
+37 SNAADAARLQE
-47 IAAAEENASGQDQ
+47 LAAREDQKDQAEEQDASEEARPEETVEEETEENQEQASTGQQNSENEDQESAAEETA
-60 TEIQENE
+60 T
-67 TENPEEDQEASD
+67 TPTLAK
-79 SDNAEAGED
+79 
-88 SEEPS
+88 
-93 QQTETEAQENSGE
+93 
-106 ESGDSQEVQAEGI
+106 GI

-127 NGEESATHSY
+127 NGEASAEHSY
-137 RAVLQNLLNENGYE
+137 RAVLQNLLKDSGYD

-171 GVPQEEVQGFITA
+171 GVPQEEVQSYITA

-212 DLGCIPVIFMGYY
+212 DLEYVPVIFMGYY

-242 LNTFPDQEQYI
+242 LNTFPQQEQYI

-276 WGEHYISVASTT
+276 WGEHYISMASIT

-304 ILQKMEELGYIS
+304 ILQKMKDLGYLA
-316 K
+316 